1 VKVDSLRNGV
11 GAIRN
16 LDDPGCVECHQL
28 PAKSQPQTI
37 RLSTP
42 SDVLRIATPIANG
55 ETCVRCH
62 SQQNAH
68 LGVLLVDVS
77 VSDIESH
84 LLNDLRVD
92 LLFSAGMTVLIT
104 LGIYVLIHRLVVR
117 RVAALQHP
125 LTEFASG
132 KFNARLP
139 VSLAPSDEIDAL
151 TDAFNH
157 MAGELERQA
166 REQQAIG
173 ELRQRAI
180 MEERER
186 IARELHDGMAQLLGY
201 VNTKAMAVRLML
213 KNRQMEAAD
222 KHLLQLEEAAREL
235 FVDVREA
242 ILGLKVTGQNGA
254 GLPAALREF
263 TTQFSRLSDIPV
275 ELNIASEAD
284 GLPLTAEMELQLLRI
299 VQESLTNIR
308 KHAAGTHAS
317 VNLQLANGILELTIC
332 DDGVGFE
339 SGPSR
344 ATRWPHVGL
353 STMRE
358 RAEAIGADF
367 RLDSMPGAGTRVTVQ
382 LNLEAN
388 LACVS

>member
-1 VKVDSLRNGV
+1 
-11 GAIRN
+11 
-16 LDDPGCVECHQL
+16 
-28 PAKSQPQTI
+28 
-37 RLSTP
+37 
-42 SDVLRIATPIANG
+42 
-55 ETCVRCH
+55 
-62 SQQNAH
+62 
-68 LGVLLVDVS
+68 VLLVDVS

-367 RLDSMPGAGTRVTVQ
+367 KLDSMPGAGTRVTVQ